1 MARTVAEELM
11 DTLVQTTVLILVV
24 PAAEEAHG

>member
-11 DTLVQTTVLILVV
+11 YTLVQTTVLILVA
-24 PAAEEAHG
+24 AAEGAHR

>member
-1 MARTVAEELM
+1 MARTVAEVM
-11 DTLVQTTVLILVV
+11 DTLVQTTVLILVL